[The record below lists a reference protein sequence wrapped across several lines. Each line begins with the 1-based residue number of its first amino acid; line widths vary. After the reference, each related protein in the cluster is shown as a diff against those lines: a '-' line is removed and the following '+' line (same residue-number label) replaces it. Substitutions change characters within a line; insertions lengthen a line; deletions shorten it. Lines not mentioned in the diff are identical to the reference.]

1 MNTRLKEIRERHNKT
16 TNLEVTDA
24 YAAHKDRGELLDM
37 LEGATKQHEADVEE
51 LHERLLTIDFERG
64 KRIELEAQLAK
75 VRNEYLNHIKA
86 TKSPVIVLD
95 AIGWIL
101 EDKP

>member
-37 LEGATKQHEADVEE
+37 LERVAEIIGMHDGG
-51 LHERLLTIDFERG
+51 RIDEQDAYN
-64 KRIELEAQLAK
+64 RICEFMD
-75 VRNEYLNHIKA
+75 Y
-86 TKSPVIVLD
+86 
-95 AIGWIL
+95 
-101 EDKP
+101 KP